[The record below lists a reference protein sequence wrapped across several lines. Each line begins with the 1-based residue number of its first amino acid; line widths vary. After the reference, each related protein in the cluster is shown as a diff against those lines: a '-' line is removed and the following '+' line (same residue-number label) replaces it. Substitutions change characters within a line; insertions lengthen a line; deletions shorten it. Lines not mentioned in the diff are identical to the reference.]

1 LRYNLRIVIFSQQP
15 SITFRPLAM
24 AGGHSVSYNCPVY
37 TIYSTEG
44 IILRASNSG
53 EDDRSYLIF
62 TKDFG
67 LLKAEGRSVRK
78 LQSKLRYSLQTYS
91 FVDVSL
97 VRGRGK
103 WKIASC
109 VLKRN
114 FFSDMNGQVGAK
126 IILARICALV
136 LRLVQ
141 GEERNEALFNN
152 LLSGIFFLVDKKPEG
167 NFLRNVEYLLA
178 LRVLHSLGYLG
189 EEPIWKA
196 FTETSL
202 FETDLLM
209 KIDLAKR
216 EVLSTINSSLRETH
230 L

>member
-1 LRYNLRIVIFSQQP
+1 
-15 SITFRPLAM
+15 
-24 AGGHSVSYNCPVY
+24 
-37 TIYSTEG
+37 
-44 IILRASNSG
+44 
-53 EDDRSYLIF
+53 
-62 TKDFG
+62 
-67 LLKAEGRSVRK
+67 
-78 LQSKLRYSLQTYS
+78 
-91 FVDVSL
+91 
-97 VRGRGK
+97 
-103 WKIASC
+103 
-109 VLKRN
+109 
-114 FFSDMNGQVGAK
+114 MNGQVGAK